1 MDIIPVIHFVDIFE
15 GRPDFVLFLVVA
27 KYYIVASGLNQLALS
42 QISTVCTKYYL
53 QLIVLYSQRYLYYVI
68 YVVAVAVCLT
78 F

>member
-53 QLIVLYSQRYLYYVI
+53 QLILLYSQRYVFILCYI
-68 YVVAVAVCLT
+68 CM
-78 F
+78 